1 LRAAEDNFANNL
13 ITSAAAPDADGARTH
28 LPETVMPTETKE
40 ASEPEILS
48 FPTRGPGLLIV
59 DADRAMRL
67 ELAQDFTAAGFTVW
81 TAPSGEAAVDAYLR
95 HTGEIH
101 VLLISL
107 SLPDLPAV
115 EFLSWLR
122 RHYPGVPCCCLAGP
136 DDRAAAARVKAAGGL
151 VLLRPL
157 SFHRLAAVIRRLAS
171 DAAQPEPPDNG
182 TIFTEWQVA
191 PGPGRAG

>member
-1 LRAAEDNFANNL
+1 
-13 ITSAAAPDADGARTH
+13 
-28 LPETVMPTETKE
+28 MPTETKE
-40 ASEPEILS
+40 ASDPDILS
-48 FPTRGPGLLIV
+48 MPIRGAGLLVI
-59 DADRAMRL
+59 DADRATRL
-67 ELAQDFTAAGFTVW
+67 ELAQNFTSAGFTVW

-101 VLLISL
+101 VLLMSL

-122 RHYPGVPCCCLAGP
+122 RHYPGVPCCCLAGA
-136 DDRAAAARVKAAGGL
+136 DDRVAAARVKAAGGL
-151 VLLRPL
+151 VLFRPL

-171 DAAQPEPPDNG
+171 DAAQPDPPNNV

-191 PGPGRAG
+191 PGPDRAG